1 MSFAVHN
8 ISTDFSR
15 NPTRSTIRSCRTL
28 TTPICRRLGLAEK
41 MDPDLIDPN
50 LVFAKTA
57 PGEEAMLQRTR
68 VVQRNIRM
76 VLILVDGNA
85 TVAELCDKT
94 GNAQITQDAL
104 LELESDGFIER
115 RVEENSVWRH
125 GTNAEKRKRLAG
137 IEQDSGFSTPGEN
150 PASGSMPPRSL
161 LSNNPETRSIPFPE
175 SRSSRPSLTPDPA
188 ATTSHSLTVFHPRSI
203 PETPAAPPPP
213 PGLRDRLQTLLRR
226 HRTTAPTDG
235 PIRRR
240 SLRQSLTWPISLLI
254 GLLTVAA
261 ALFVGV
267 LFFPYAAY
275 LPEFETAIGQTAG
288 RAVTVG
294 AMRVTVFP
302 KPALLL
308 EELRF
313 AGTADSEEIRIPA
326 LRLQPAV
333 GTLLSSKILFREAEL
348 SGLSLSAQTLTSLAR
363 MLESATRPTAPT
375 GVLQVS
381 LAGAEISFA
390 ELAIGD
396 LSGDFKL
403 SDDRRLESISLRS
416 ADRKLQVRLEPTASG
431 ITVQMDGLAWRPAQ
445 GSPYLFDSLELK
457 GEIAGPDFTI
467 SALEARIFDG
477 LVRLA
482 TVLHANRQVSMT
494 GEMTFERIN
503 AQAFGEALGMGP
515 QFEGESRGNLKFSAT
530 ADNWPAILSALQ
542 ASGDFSIRRGSL
554 GSIDL
559 PEAVRRGSTTPLT
572 LGGQTRFEELTGAIT
587 LTPSASRFS
596 RLSLDAGLMHSSG
609 QIEVTRNRQLQ
620 GRMEVQMRGRA
631 DRTTMSILISG
642 PLNSPR
648 MQTATD

>member
-1 MSFAVHN
+1 
-8 ISTDFSR
+8 
-15 NPTRSTIRSCRTL
+15 
-28 TTPICRRLGLAEK
+28 

-125 GTNAEKRKRLAG
+125 GANAQKRKNLSG
-137 IEQDSGFSTPGEN
+137 VELDTGFSTEGEN

-161 LSNNPETRSIPFPE
+161 FSNNPETCSIPFPE
-175 SRSSRPSLTPDPA
+175 SGGSRPSLTPDPA
-188 ATTSHSLTVFHPRSI
+188 ATAPHSLTVFHPRS
-203 PETPAAPPPP
+203 TPDAPATPSPPY
-213 PGLRDRLQTLLRR
+213 PGCWIVCRPSSDATARQRPRITDRYAGVALRR
-226 HRTTAPTDG
+226 
-235 PIRRR
+235 
-240 SLRQSLTWPISLLI
+240 SLTWPMSLLI
-254 GLLTVAA
+254 GLLDR
-261 ALFVGV
+261 LLPPSLSGCCS
-267 LFFPYAAY
+267 FPYAAY
-275 LPEFETAIGQTAG
+275 LPEFETAIGQTTG
-288 RAVTVG
+288 RTVTVG
-294 AMRVTVFP
+294 AMRVTLFP

-313 AGTADSEEIRIPA
+313 ARTADSEEIWIPA
-326 LRLQPAV
+326 LRLQPAI
-333 GTLLSSKILFREAEL
+333 GTLLSSKILFRQAEL
-348 SGLSLSAQTLTSLAR
+348 SGLSLSAQTIASLAR
-363 MLESATRPTAPT
+363 MLESATRPSAPT

-381 LAGAEISFA
+381 LAEAEISFA
-390 ELAIGD
+390 ELAIGE

-431 ITVQMDGLAWRPAQ
+431 IAIQLDGLAWRPAQ

-467 SALEARIFDG
+467 KTLEARIFDG
-477 LVRLA
+477 LVRMA
-482 TVLHANRQVSMT
+482 TVLHANRHTAMT

-503 AQAFGEALGMGP
+503 ARAFGEALGIGP
-515 QFEGESRGNLKFSAT
+515 QFEGETRGNLKFSAT
-530 ADNWPAILSALQ
+530 SANWPAILSALQ

-559 PEAVRRGSTTPLT
+559 PEAVRRGSTTPMT
-572 LGGQTRFEELTGAIT
+572 LGGRTRFEELSGAIT

-609 QIEVTRNRQLQ
+609 QIEVARNRQLQ
-620 GRMEVQMRGRA
+620 GRMEVQMRGRT
-631 DRTTMSILISG
+631 DHTTMSILISG
-642 PLNSPR
+642 PLNSPQT
-648 MQTATD
+648 QTAAD

>member
-1 MSFAVHN
+1 
-8 ISTDFSR
+8 
-15 NPTRSTIRSCRTL
+15 
-28 TTPICRRLGLAEK
+28 

-125 GTNAEKRKRLAG
+125 GANAQKRKNLSG
-137 IEQDSGFSTPGEN
+137 VELDTGFSTEGEN

-161 LSNNPETRSIPFPE
+161 FSNNPETCSIPFPE
-175 SRSSRPSLTPDPA
+175 SGGSRPSLTPDPA
-188 ATTSHSLTVFHPRSI
+188 ATAPHSLTVFHPRS
-203 PETPAAPPPP
+203 TPDAPATPSPPL
-213 PGLRDRLQTLLRR
+213 PGLLDRLQTLLRR
-226 HRTTAPTDG
+226 HRAAAPTDHG
-235 PIRRR
+235 PIRRQA
-240 SLRQSLTWPISLLI
+240 LRRSLTWPMSLLI
-254 GLLTVAA
+254 GLLTVCT

-267 LFFPYAAY
+267 LFFPYAGY
-275 LPEFETAIGQTAG
+275 LPGFETAIGQTTG
-288 RAVTVG
+288 RTVTVG
-294 AMRVTVFP
+294 AMRVTLFP

-313 AGTADSEEIRIPA
+313 ARTADSEEIWIPA
-326 LRLQPAV
+326 LRLQPAI
-333 GTLLSSKILFREAEL
+333 GTLLSSKILFRQAEL
-348 SGLSLSAQTLTSLAR
+348 SGLSLSAQTIGSLAR
-363 MLESATRPTAPT
+363 MLESATRPSAPT

-381 LAGAEISFA
+381 LAEAEISFA
-390 ELAIGD
+390 ELAIGE

-431 ITVQMDGLAWRPAQ
+431 IAIQLDGLAWRPAQ

-467 SALEARIFDG
+467 KTLEARIFDG
-477 LVRLA
+477 LVRMA
-482 TVLHANRQVSMT
+482 TVLHANRHTAMT

-503 AQAFGEALGMGP
+503 ARAFGEALGIGP
-515 QFEGESRGNLKFSAT
+515 QFEGEARGNLKFSAT
-530 ADNWPAILSALQ
+530 SANWPAILSALQ

-559 PEAVRRGSTTPLT
+559 PEAVRRGSTTPAT
-572 LGGQTRFEELTGAIT
+572 LGGRTRFEELSGAIT

-609 QIEVTRNRQLQ
+609 QIEVARNRQLQ
-620 GRMEVQMRGRA
+620 GRMEVQMRGRT
-631 DRTTMSILISG
+631 DHTTMSILISG
-642 PLNSPR
+642 PLNSPQT
-648 MQTATD
+648 QTAAD